1 MMEVSHSLRKK
12 LFISPGRQQPAQ
24 SPLGFLVGTQVET
37 ALKMTLKAWLFLSR
51 WQKIP
56 MGEKLGYMEV
66 LQGLFS
72 NKGKHHLDSVQ

>member
-1 MMEVSHSLRKK
+1 MEM
-12 LFISPGRQQPAQ
+12 
-24 SPLGFLVGTQVET
+24 

-72 NKGKHHLDSVQ
+72 NKGKHHLVSVQWDFLF